1 MSSSSKSPLPPP
13 LADDWR
19 YETAVAEAESIISQ
33 IESGDLELEDV
44 FEQFTQAVTYL
55 KQCETFLTERQA
67 QVDLLVET
75 LEDSPAEKA

>member
-1 MSSSSKSPLPPP
+1 MSSSSKPP
-13 LADDWR
+13 LNLSPTDDWR
-19 YETAVAEAESIISQ
+19 YETAVAEVESIISQ
-33 IESGDLELEDV
+33 IESGELELEDV

-75 LEDSPAEKA
+75 LEDSPA